1 MPPKILASPAPSENL
16 KKRLKSFPQAPLVI
30 LDSDKIWLNILRSGE
45 RSLAW
50 IPVGLEPTPDWRERL
65 SQHPQ
70 LRSGGWLWCPEGGTE
85 LTGLPQQWKALAAPW
100 AWLGRWLL
108 KEIPL
113 RNRHLGLLGPAS
125 ANLENL
131 TGWLLRQGASA
142 TWLDDSSRHLHNQLK
157 LSDILLVFPG
167 FRTHLEAH
175 QINPGTCL
183 IDFRAASPG
192 LAGNAL
198 ALTLGAYADASTGA
212 LTNLLLAL
220 ALSQQETLI
229 ELA

>member
-1 MPPKILASPAPSENL
+1 MSLKILDSPAPSENL
-16 KKRLKSFPQAPLVI
+16 RKRLKSFPQAPVVI
-30 LDSDKIWLNILRSGE
+30 LDCDKIWLNILRSGE

-50 IPVGLEPTPDWRERL
+50 VPVGLEPTSDWRERL
-65 SQHPQ
+65 TQHPQ
-70 LRSGGWLWCPEGGTE
+70 LRGGGWLWCPEGDTE
-85 LTGLPQQWKALAAPW
+85 LNGLPQQWKVLVPPW

-108 KEIPL
+108 KEISL
-113 RNRHLGLLGPAS
+113 KNRHVGLLGPANAS
-125 ANLENL
+125 LENL
-131 TGWLLRQGASA
+131 LGWLLRQGASA
-142 TWLDDSSRHLHNQLK
+142 TWIDDTSRHLCNQLK

-167 FRTHLEAH
+167 FRAPLEAH

-183 IDFRAASPG
+183 VDFRCSSQG

-198 ALTLGAYADASTGA
+198 ASTLGAYADASTGA
-212 LTNLLLAL
+212 LSNLLLAL